1 MSPKKIAIQTLL
13 SSRIVVPIE
22 PADRVLTDHAIAID
36 NGVIVD
42 VLPTERALKKYD
54 AKSYVEYD
62 DHILMPG
69 LINAHTHAAMSL
81 LRGVA
86 SDVPLMDW
94 LNNHIWPLEKTFAD
108 EQFVHDGSQLAIA
121 EMLRGGT
128 TCFNDMYFFPEITA
142 RVASQMGMRAVVGMI
157 VIEFPTRYATH
168 ADEYL
173 SKGLALFD
181 TYKNNPLITTIFA
194 PHAPYTL
201 SDDTLTKISRIS
213 NELDLPVHMHVH
225 ETAQEIKDSLELHG
239 VRPLD
244 RLDQLGLLNPNLLAV
259 HMTQL
264 TAEEITQI
272 ADAGVT
278 VLHCPESN
286 LKLASGMCPVHAL
299 KQAKARVIIGT
310 DSHASNDDLD
320 MFSEMRTAALLA
332 KGVSQD
338 ATAFNAQQ
346 ALRAATIDAARA
358 LGLGNEIGSIEK
370 HKSADIIAIHCNNIE
385 SYPHYDVF
393 SHLVYSTDRQC
404 VCDVFVAGR
413 QLLKDR
419 TLTTASE
426 DDIII
431 KSKQWQATINA
442 FDASTATQW

>member
-13 SSRIVVPIE
+13 SSRIIVPVE
-22 PADRVLTDHAIAID
+22 PADRILTDHSIAID

-42 VLPTERALKKYD
+42 VLPTERALNKYE
-54 AKSYVEYD
+54 AKSHIDYE

-86 SDVPLMDW
+86 SDVPLMEW
-94 LNNHIWPLEKTFAD
+94 LNNHIWPLEKEYAD
-108 EQFVHDGSQLAIA
+108 EQFVHDGSELAIA

-128 TCFNDMYFFPEITA
+128 TCFNDMYFFPEVTA

-157 VIEFPTRYATH
+157 VIEFPTRYAAH

-181 TYKNNPLITTIFA
+181 SYKNDPLITTVFA

-201 SDDTLTKISRIS
+201 SDDTLTKISRVS

-225 ETAQEIKDSLELHG
+225 ETEQEIEDSLEQHG
-239 VRPLD
+239 VRPLE

-264 TAEEITQI
+264 TAEEIQQVAST
-272 ADAGVT
+272 GVT

-299 KQAKARVIIGT
+299 KQANARVIIGT

-320 MFSEMRTAALLA
+320 MFSEIRTAALLA

-338 ATAFNAQQ
+338 ATAMNAQQ
-346 ALRAATIDAARA
+346 ALRAATIDAAQA
-358 LGLGNEIGSIEK
+358 LGLADEIGSIEK
-370 HKSADIIAIHCNNIE
+370 HKSADIIAINCSDIE
-385 SYPHYDVF
+385 SHPHYDIY
-393 SHLVYSTDRQC
+393 SHLVYSTDRHR

-426 DDIII
+426 DDIIN
-431 KSKQWQATINA
+431 KTKQWQATVSDYITNT
-442 FDASTATQW
+442 DT

>member
-1 MSPKKIAIQTLL
+1 
-13 SSRIVVPIE
+13 
-22 PADRVLTDHAIAID
+22 
-36 NGVIVD
+36 
-42 VLPTERALKKYD
+42 
-54 AKSYVEYD
+54 
-62 DHILMPG
+62 
-69 LINAHTHAAMSL
+69 
-81 LRGVA
+81 
-86 SDVPLMDW
+86 
-94 LNNHIWPLEKTFAD
+94 
-108 EQFVHDGSQLAIA
+108 VHDGTQLAIA

-128 TCFNDMYFFPEITA
+128 TCFNDMYFFPEVTA
-142 RVASQMGMRAVVGMI
+142 RVASHMGMRAVVGMI

-181 TYKNNPLITTIFA
+181 TYKNDPLVTTIFA

-225 ETAQEIKDSLELHG
+225 ETAQEIEDSLEQHG
-239 VRPLD
+239 IRPLD

-272 ADAGVT
+272 ANAGAT

-346 ALRAATIDAARA
+346 TLRAATIDAARA
-358 LGLGNEIGSIEK
+358 LGLGDETGSIEK
-370 HKSADIIAIHCNNIE
+370 HKSADIIAIRCDNIE

-393 SHLVYSTDRQC
+393 GHLVYSTDRQR

-442 FDASTATQW
+442 FNASAGT